1 MTNLETPRRTGRVG
15 RYACGVIL
23 KQQYFA
29 TVHFLFAIFSL
40 PGFHVSEVAHDFAL
54 QLKTWIVSKGM
65 LNSFDSWHGKC
76 LVFLSH
82 EPILFCISYKEE

>member
-1 MTNLETPRRTGRVG
+1 MYHRGARFVKLIYTRGLIININETIASV
-15 RYACGVIL
+15 
-23 KQQYFA
+23 
-29 TVHFLFAIFSL
+29 TVHFLFAFSL
-40 PGFHVSEVAHDFAL
+40 WPGFHISEVAHDFVL

-82 EPILFCISYKEE
+82 EPV

>member
-1 MTNLETPRRTGRVG
+1 MEIIIFVTL
-15 RYACGVIL
+15 
-23 KQQYFA
+23 
-29 TVHFLFAIFSL
+29 HFLIAIFPL
-40 PGFHVSEVAHDFAL
+40 PGFHVSEVAHDFVL

-82 EPILFCISYKEE
+82 EPLLLFFSPVIKKSEFVFLPYN